1 MSATERAA
9 YVGAPV
15 KRREDESLLTGRGT
29 YVDNMAL
36 AGTISM
42 VVVRSPYAH
51 ARVARIDLDAAR
63 KADGVVAAFSAADL
77 ADEWKTPLPTRVACH
92 GGHEEP
98 AALPPRR
105 RRALP
110 G

>member
-63 KADGVVAAFSAADL
+63 KADGVVAVILRGRPRRRVEDAAADGL
-77 ADEWKTPLPTRVACH
+77 ARH